1 MKYKIDFD
9 LERYKTG
16 LGDEFVNTS
25 VSLDGDWICHA
36 FHIPMDKYYM
46 DYSYQRKV
54 QADAR
59 EVVNRQL
66 NLDLIRDFVI
76 DTGVVLNASLFG
88 GKPNYHSNSTP
99 VLDPVINDPSDVIA
113 LAKRI
118 DSLSAEAL
126 MHEGILHK
134 HYWEASEFRKNSE
147 GKPLQAPATGGTKG
161 IATVC
166 GQLCG
171 VTNFLMWLVLNPEE
185 MKELTS
191 LVGRTFKRYI
201 GACRGFEE
209 KKEMN
214 QLSFAS
220 DVSGLMSPEYYNEF
234 CAVHEKDLYEE
245 FAPTGIRYYHS
256 DSNMK
261 QHVKILDQIGVTD
274 VNIGPMITVE
284 EIITQAPEMR
294 VHGQVPPVR
303 VLWQGTTDL
312 VVDSVRQDINDMNS
326 SGADLSQLVVCTAG
340 SVNPGTPLENIEA
353 MLWAA
358 MEFGKLK
365 GGVKQSLS
373 SIPVDFNRKEYVNQ
387 IS

>member
-1 MKYKIDFD
+1 
-9 LERYKTG
+9 
-16 LGDEFVNTS
+16 
-25 VSLDGDWICHA
+25 
-36 FHIPMDKYYM
+36 MDKYYM

-54 QADAR
+54 QAEAR
-59 EVVNRQL
+59 DVVNSQL
-66 NLDLIRDFVI
+66 NLNLIRDFVI

-99 VLDPVINDPSDVIA
+99 VLVPVINDPSDVAA

-118 DSLSAEAL
+118 DSLSDEAL
-126 MHEGILHK
+126 MHEGILQK
-134 HYWEASEFRKNSE
+134 HHWEAAEFWKNSE
-147 GKPLQAPATGGTKG
+147 GRPLQAPASEGTKG

-171 VTNFLMWLVLNPEE
+171 VTNFLMWLILNPEE

-201 GACRGFEE
+201 GACRGFEG
-209 KKEMN
+209 KEDLN

-220 DVSGLMSPEYYNEF
+220 DVSGLMSPEFYDEF
-234 CAVHEKDLYEE
+234 CAPHEKDLYEE

-261 QHVKILDQIGVTD
+261 QHVGILDKIGVTD
-274 VNIGPMITVE
+274 VNIGPIISVA
-284 EIITQAPEMR
+284 EINSQVPAMR
-294 VHGQVPPVR
+294 IHGQVPPVR
-303 VLWQGTTDL
+303 VLWQGSTDL
-312 VVDSVRQDINDMNS
+312 VVDSVRQDINDMTS

-358 MEFGKLK
+358 MEFGLLK
-365 GGVKQSLS
+365 GNVKESLS
-373 SIPVDFNRKEYVNQ
+373 SIPVDFDRKEHVNQ